1 MYSFIR
7 PLSLACYFVSLVSKN
22 AGWEPKCLGLDWPLS
37 EVGTRLE
44 QQICSSPDRLII
56 WACFPGPETENTH
69 IIKSHTRHLLE
80 MAWRKVHGWITQL
93 QLTMIISTA
102 IQNITE
108 KVWTDSSV
116 SVNFHPCHHLSFSE
130 WIKKIAPYVKSGET
144 VYFRNHEGS

>member
-1 MYSFIR
+1 MLLRLIGFKEYGLGTQI
-7 PLSLACYFVSLVSKN
+7 
-22 AGWEPKCLGLDWPLS
+22 LGLGWPLS

-44 QQICSSPDRLII
+44 HMRTCSSQHNIII

-130 WIKKIAPYVKSGET
+130 WIKKIAPYVNSGET